1 MIIFEFIK
9 AFILGVVQGI
19 TEWLPISSTGHMI
32 IVDAFM
38 PLKVYSDEI
47 VNKQFVDMFFVVIQ
61 FGSILAVLLLY
72 FNKLNP
78 FSSKKSQSQKRDT
91 IMLWVKVVIAALPA
105 AVIGL
110 LFDDYIDELLYN
122 PLTVAITLILYGV
135 IFILIERNKPQS
147 KIKNLNDL
155 SFKTAFLI
163 GVFQT
168 LALIPGTSRSGSTIL
183 GAILLGTSRTVAS
196 EFSFFLAIPVMFGA
210 SLLKLIK
217 LKISLGFIG
226 IAILLVGMIT
236 AFLVSVVAIK
246 SLMKYIRK
254 NDFTIFGYYRI
265 ILGLVVIIFSLLKVI

>member
-78 FSSKKSQSQKRDT
+78 FSSKQSQSQKRDT

-210 SLLKLIK
+210 SLLKVIK
-217 LKISLGFIG
+217 LKIS
-226 IAILLVGMIT
+226 
-236 AFLVSVVAIK
+236 
-246 SLMKYIRK
+246 
-254 NDFTIFGYYRI
+254 
-265 ILGLVVIIFSLLKVI
+265 